1 MGEFRFRLP
10 GFWQLAP
17 RHART
22 VHVVGIEGIPRPCN
36 VKHIDDTLIVTRNQ
50 NESGKTY
57 IAYPFTNRGELMIS
71 TGTLPESE
79 SPYELIVELARGTI
93 NRLRNQTSIWEEGG
107 LLIPDHVRQL
117 TRLATSKLGKAI
129 TGPTEKSEEL
139 AKDALDCAIDAIFK
153 LCEKFG
159 SDISEFR
166 VNERE
171 IPAFWVATT
180 DVTETSNSELPDFD
194 IHVVTSER
202 LMAEY
207 QIQKDKKL
215 IVGPLLDASP
225 LSTFSLENDDFNS
238 GRQKLITQCQQMLGQ
253 LSSNVALIHAACGL
267 NGIGHK
273 NLTYRQQVQLTTEL
287 IGLIDDSVQNVPVMI
302 SFDYPWAERLA
313 WSVGGIHPLQIADD
327 IMRNGSRVSFI
338 GLDINLDYWPCGS
351 VSRDPLQWI
360 DLIDLWSQLGL
371 PLVICLRVPQTLQL
385 LEWGDDETV
394 EFKSIPDENVTI
406 AIDSDFTTDSG
417 NDDPPPVSANS
428 IRENLSD
435 EQRLNLLQTILPMIV
450 ARPGVHGVVWR
461 HWCDDEDLR
470 FPNSGLVNT
479 AGIAKPSLEA
489 LRELRKNTLL
499 R

>member
-10 GFWQLAP
+10 GFWNLET

-22 VHVVGIEGIPRPCN
+22 VHVVGMEGIPRPCN
-36 VKHIDDTLIVTRNQ
+36 VKHIDDMLVVTRNQ

-57 IAYPFTNRGELMIS
+57 ITYPFSNRGELTVC
-71 TGTLPESE
+71 TGTLPESASE
-79 SPYELIVELARGTI
+79 YDLIVELARGTI
-93 NRLRNQTSIWEEGG
+93 NRLRNQTSIWQEGG
-107 LLIPDHVRQL
+107 LEIPEHARQL

-129 TGPTEKSEEL
+129 TGPKDQSEEL

-159 SDISEFR
+159 ADISAFR
-166 VNERE
+166 VNESE
-171 IPAFWVATT
+171 IPAFWTATT
-180 DVTETSNSELPDFD
+180 HRSKTATSHDIEFD
-194 IHVVTSER
+194 ILAVDAETILSE
-202 LMAEY
+202 
-207 QIQKDKKL
+207 KDVYSDDKL

-225 LSTFSLENDDFNS
+225 IAPFSVEYEDFNA
-238 GRQKLITQCQQMLGQ
+238 GRIALISQCQQMLRQ
-253 LSSNVALIHAACGL
+253 LPSNVSLIHAACGL

-273 NLTYRQQVQLTTEL
+273 NLTYRQQVQLTNEL
-287 IGLIDDSVQNVPVMI
+287 IGLIDDSAHNVPVMI

-327 IMRNGSRVSFI
+327 IMRNGSKVSFI

-351 VSRDPLQWI
+351 VARDPLQWI

-385 LEWGDDETV
+385 IECSDDETV
-394 EFKSIPDENVTI
+394 EFNSNPDDNVTI
-406 AIDSDFTTDSG
+406 AIDSDLTADA
-417 NDDPPPVSANS
+417 DDEPSPLPANS

-435 EQRLNLLQTILPMIV
+435 EQRLYLLKTILPMIV
-450 ARPGVHGVVWR
+450 ARPGVHGVFFRNWS
-461 HWCDDEDLR
+461 DDEDLR
-470 FPNSGLVNT
+470 FPNSGLVNAAGT
-479 AGIAKPSLEA
+479 AKSSLDV
-489 LRELRKNTLL
+489 LRELRINTLL